1 MERTKRKPK
10 RTVRLG
16 DDLVQEEAAM
26 RIAENPD
33 EALKPQEQ
41 LRNEILDKHG
51 AKPYDKQ

>member
-1 MERTKRKPK
+1 
-10 RTVRLG
+10 
-16 DDLVQEEAAM
+16 M